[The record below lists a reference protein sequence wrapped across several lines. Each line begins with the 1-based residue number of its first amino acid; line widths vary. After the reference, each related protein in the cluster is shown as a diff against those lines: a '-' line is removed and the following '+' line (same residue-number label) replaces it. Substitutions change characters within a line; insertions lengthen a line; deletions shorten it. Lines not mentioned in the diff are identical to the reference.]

1 MTTNNDV
8 LVLDTDRRALSAC
21 HPARA
26 REWLDK
32 GKVAVWRRY
41 PFTIIPKRSVP
52 EAQPEPCQVK
62 LDPGSRTTGLA
73 LVQGERVVVGLEI
86 HHRGALLRKKL
97 RDRAARHRQRRSRL
111 RYRKPRYRTRAQIN
125 NAKRAYARKREKGGL
140 PPSLRHRLE
149 TAVTWAQ
156 RLMRWAPVGGIV
168 QEWVRFDRQKM
179 MNPEVSGVE
188 YRQGELVGYEVKEYL
203 LQKWKRQCAYCGAGN
218 VPLEVEHIHA
228 KSGGGSNRVSNLT
241 LACTPCNRRKG
252 NKPIEAFLKDKPET
266 LARIKQQAKATLQ
279 DAAAVNASRW
289 ALFHGLKATGVPV
302 SAASGARTRY
312 NRKRLGWRKAHWID
326 AAAVGTVGNLRLMI
340 DSPLMVTCKGQGGR
354 QKGVFD
360 RYGQPRL
367 KTGRAKP
374 QIRPLKPV
382 RGWRAGD
389 IGRFE
394 GKAYRVTPR
403 STGSFELRAP
413 GGKPFSKPSR
423 LIVPIH
429 RQDGYEYGV
438 EKKVD

>member
-1 MTTNNDV
+1 MF
-8 LVLDTDRRALSAC
+8 
-21 HPARA
+21 
-26 REWLDK
+26 
-32 GKVAVWRRY
+32 RRY
-41 PFTIIPKRSVP
+41 PFTIILKRSVP
-52 EAQPEPCQVK
+52 EARPEPCQVK

-73 LVQGERVVVGLEI
+73 LVQGKRVVAGLEI
-86 HHRGALLRKKL
+86 HHRGALIRKKL
-97 RDRAARHRQRRSRL
+97 RDRAAHRRQRRSRL

-125 NAKRAYARKREKGGL
+125 NAKRTYARKREKGGL
-140 PPSLRHRLE
+140 PPSIRHRLE

-156 RLMRWAPVGGIV
+156 RLMRWAPVGEIV
-168 QEWVRFDRQKM
+168 QELVRFDMQKM

-188 YRQGELVGYEVKEYL
+188 YRQGELAGYEVKEYL

-228 KSGGGSNRVSNLT
+228 KSRGGSNRVSNLT
-241 LACTPCNRRKG
+241 LACTPCNQRKG
-252 NKPIEAFLKDKPET
+252 NKPLEEFLKGKPER
-266 LARIKQQAKATLQ
+266 LARIKRQAKASLQ

-289 ALFHGLKATGVPV
+289 ALFHRLKATGVPV
-302 SAASGARTRY
+302 SVASGARTQY
-312 NRKRLGWRKAHWID
+312 NRKRLGWSKAHWID

-340 DSPLMVTCKGQGGR
+340 DSPLTVTCRGQGGR
-354 QKGVFD
+354 RKGVFD

-367 KTGRAKP
+367 NKRGKP

-382 RGWRAGD
+382 QGWRAGD

-403 STGSFELRAP
+403 SKGGFELRAP

-423 LIVPIH
+423 LIAPIH

-438 EKKVD
+438 EKKAG